1 MADDTAYS
9 FRHKDL
15 RPDAP
20 SARAINIPAP
30 PTRTSKPG
38 FPRDS
43 QQQLA
48 LAEEFIR
55 NNICNSVSI
64 SDIANAVGI
73 NIRALQRL
81 FRKCRGATPI
91 QVLQNGRIAAAHE
104 IISSGKATSVRELAA
119 KLHFSNPGRF
129 SKLYRKTYSAVPSE
143 QIRAYQSGKANQRD

>member
-9 FRHKDL
+9 FRHKDSPPHAPSAHAIIPA
-15 RPDAP
+15 RTCPDAP
-20 SARAINIPAP
+20 S
-30 PTRTSKPG
+30 
-38 FPRDS
+38 FPRSS
-43 QQQLA
+43 QQLLA

-81 FRKCRGATPI
+81 FRKCRNATPI
-91 QVLQNGRIAAAHE
+91 QVLLNGRIAAAHE
-104 IISSGKATSVRELAA
+104 IILSGQATSVRELAA

-129 SKLYRKTYSAVPSE
+129 SKLYRKTYSAIPSE
-143 QIRAYQSGKANQRD
+143 QIRASQSGKANQSF

>member
-9 FRHKDL
+9 FRHKDP

-20 SARAINIPAP
+20 SARAITIPAP
-30 PTRTSKPG
+30 PTCTYKPG
-38 FPRDS
+38 VARDS

-104 IISSGKATSVRELAA
+104 IISSGKATFVRELAA

-143 QIRAYQSGKANQRD
+143 QIRGYQSGKANQRD